1 MKPDAFAAVMATGI
15 VSIAAADHGYPAIS
29 GGLGVLAAAGLV
41 VLVALAAIRWP
52 GKPPDIADPDV
63 TVRLFTFVAAC
74 AVLDNRFTSIPGV
87 LWTLSVLAA
96 TAWLA
101 LSVLLVRNFARR
113 RWHELRESARGAWE
127 LPSVGTSGLAIVTVA
142 LSRHTGW
149 HALLLVAAV
158 LWVLALVV
166 YLVMTSLILARAFA
180 ARLDPGGFEP
190 DAWILMGA
198 LAIATLAGD
207 HILHDTT
214 GALAEAAR
222 LMTVGTWVAATA
234 WIPPLLHFGV
244 RHARQ
249 PEALRFAGVWWAMV
263 FPLGM
268 YSVATDTTSAETGW
282 SALSAISHVVYWI
295 ALGSWAIVAVAGLSR
310 LVSQLRLHLPSRHGL
325 K

>member
-41 VLVALAAIRWP
+41 ILIAVAVIRWP
-52 GKPPDIADPDV
+52 KDPPDVADADV

-74 AVLDNRFTSIPGV
+74 AVLDSRYTSIPGV

-96 TAWLA
+96 TAWLV
-101 LSVLLVRNFARR
+101 LGVLLVRNFAQC
-113 RWHELRESARGAWE
+113 RWRELRENARGAWE

-142 LSRHTGW
+142 LARHTGW
-149 HALLLVAAV
+149 DALLLVAVA
-158 LWVLALVV
+158 LWVLAIAV
-166 YLVMTSLILARAFA
+166 YLGMTTLILARAFA
-180 ARLDPGGFEP
+180 ARLDPDGFEP
-190 DAWILMGA
+190 DAWILMGG

-207 HILHDTT
+207 HIHRDAS
-214 GALAEAAR
+214 GWLASAAW
-222 LMTVGTWVAATA
+222 LVTVGTWVAATA
-234 WIPPLLHFGV
+234 WIPPLLYFGV
-244 RHARQ
+244 RHARR

-282 SALSAISHVVYWI
+282 FALSAISHVVYWI
-295 ALGSWAIVAVAGLSR
+295 AVSTWAVVAVAGLSR
-310 LVSQLRLHLPSRHGL
+310 LGSHLRRHLPSKHGL